1 MAQEGKFHFHK
12 LEERF
17 GQAQIPQVEL
27 VDMNLEDVPGSGRA
41 IGPTLARALVE
52 NFQAGRAVH
61 CAPQTA
67 GGYHTFVSLL
77 LLPRGGELPQL
88 LHLPDLPQRP
98 TAG

>member
-52 NFQAGRAVH
+52 NFQAGRQSIVLLNRRGVPH
-61 CAPQTA
+61 LC
-67 GGYHTFVSLL
+67 VLL
-77 LLPRGGELPQL
+77 LLP
-88 LHLPDLPQRP
+88 
-98 TAG
+98 